1 MSLSRSEDDAL
12 ADIAAYLR
20 LSSAPTRAADRAVFA
35 VREAILDGVI
45 EPGTWLREEALSQAL
60 AMSRTPLREA
70 LNRLRQEGLVES
82 PTGAGL
88 RVTELRPD
96 DLAVVYQVRA
106 ALEGFAAELAALR
119 ATDRSVRALQSAQEE
134 MRAAAEQQDRLQF
147 VRGNARFHEALAEAA
162 RNAYLQ
168 RLLGP
173 VHVAIRRFQASN
185 YHESR
190 MQEIVT
196 EHDAIIAGIVSG
208 SPEAAR
214 QASEA
219 HADAA
224 RTETFHRIVPFEQE

>member
-1 MSLSRSEDDAL
+1 MTQSTSSGDAL
-12 ADIAAYLR
+12 ADIAAYLE
-20 LSSAPTRAADRAVFA
+20 LPAAPARAADRAVFA

-96 DLAVVYQVRA
+96 DLAVVYRVRA
-106 ALEGFAAELAALR
+106 ALEGFAAELAATR
-119 ATDRSVRALQSAQEE
+119 ATERSVRALQRAHEE
-134 MRAAAEQQDRLQF
+134 MREASESRDRLRF

-162 RNAYLQ
+162 RNDYLE

-185 YHESR
+185 YHPSR
-190 MQEIVT
+190 MQAIVD
-196 EHDAIIAGIVSG
+196 EHEAIIEGILSG
-208 SPEAAR
+208 SPQAAR
-214 QASEA
+214 EASEK
-219 HADAA
+219 HAVAA
-224 RTETFHRIVPFEQE
+224 RAETFHRLTPFESV

>member
-1 MSLSRSEDDAL
+1 MTPPTSAEDAL
-12 ADIAAYLR
+12 ADIAAYLE
-20 LSSAPTRAADRAVFA
+20 LGTAPTRAADRAVFA

-96 DLAVVYQVRA
+96 DLAVVYRVRA
-106 ALEGFAAELAALR
+106 ALEGFAAELAASR
-119 ATDRSVRALQSAQEE
+119 ATESSVKALQRAHAE
-134 MRAAAEQQDRLQF
+134 MREAAESADRLRF
-147 VRGNARFHEALAEAA
+147 VRGNARFHEALAGAA
-162 RNAYLQ
+162 RNAYLE

-173 VHVAIRRFQASN
+173 VHVAIRRFQATN
-185 YHESR
+185 YHPSR
-190 MQEIVT
+190 MHE
-196 EHDAIIAGIVSG
+196 IIAEHEAILEGILSG

-214 QASEA
+214 EASEA
-219 HADAA
+219 HAAAA
-224 RTETFHRIVPFEQE
+224 RTETFHRFMSYERG